1 MCPFSVTVDHV
12 RDRELGP
19 LLVQLGRA
27 GFHDPIIRPAGSSE
41 KARPP
46 AVTLWAGEDVVNA
59 QGNHLTIGNV
69 IVTSDRL
76 TIQYRATGTSFD
88 AEGLSPAGQP
98 PTQLSV
104 TVDGKALTPLEGN
117 VGGDPQNPFVTG
129 DFSWRWSGGTPRHIH
144 LVVTRI
150 LGDPNANWV
159 ADFDLQAPAS
169 K

>member
-1 MCPFSVTVDHV
+1 VKKRLAAVALVPALIVVGAIVLHNK
-12 RDRELGP
+12 LG
-19 LLVQLGRA
+19 
-27 GFHDPIIRPAGSSE
+27 AGSSE
-41 KARPP
+41 NPSP
-46 AVTLWAGEDVVNA
+46 LPVYLWVGEDFVNA
-59 QGNHLTIGNV
+59 QGNHLNIGNV

-76 TIQYRATGTSFD
+76 TVQYRATGTSFD
-88 AEGLSPAGQP
+88 AEGLSAAGQP

-104 TVDGKALTPLEGN
+104 TVDGKVLTPVEGS

-150 LGDPNANWV
+150 LGDPNENWV
-159 ADFDLQAPAS
+159 ADFDVQAPAS

>member
-1 MCPFSVTVDHV
+1 MKKRVAAFALVPALILVGAIV
-12 RDRELGP
+12 
-19 LLVQLGRA
+19 LLNKIG
-27 GFHDPIIRPAGSSE
+27 AGSSE

-46 AVTLWAGEDVVNA
+46 ALTLWAGEDVVNA